1 MQNDQKQHEKL
12 MHMPPLKAL
21 IILGIPSILMQL
33 VDELNSMID
42 AVFMGQFFGSEAVAS
57 MSVVFPYLLLI
68 VAIGTIFSA
77 GTNVAVGRYLGA
89 KDIKSANRVFMTSGF
104 ISVLLGIVIGI
115 VGYLAIPSILNLFQL
130 SATTQYYAAVYMKA
144 ISLGLPIIMLATLLN
159 GIIYTEGH
167 AKISLGFSIFQLVFN
182 ALMNFV
188 LLYILRLGVISI
200 VSATLLS
207 MCLQIGVMLLYIQS
221 NKMSLRID
229 FSAIKPSAN
238 YFKEV
243 MPLGMPTF
251 VTMILLSV
259 TLGFESNIIS
269 SFGADALSV
278 QTITGYLFSA
288 TGSVAT
294 GIMSAAMVLMSYTV
308 GAKQMHQFKKLLNIS
323 LITVFVSSV
332 VLNLP
337 LIFNSTLVAAMFT
350 NSATVAALIKI
361 PAYAYGL
368 SAPFIFTTN
377 VYLYSMIPVGM
388 ENLSTGIF
396 ALQQIVLFVP
406 LLLILKPFGFLVAIA
421 AQPIAEV
428 IGGIV
433 TVGLIPYFNR
443 RLERVFVW
451 L

>member
-12 MHMPPLKAL
+12 MQMPPLNAL

-115 VGYLAIPSILNLFQL
+115 IGYLAIPSILNLFQL
-130 SATTQYYAAVYMKA
+130 SATTQHYAAFYMKA

-159 GIIYTEGH
+159 GLIYTEGH
-167 AKISLGFSIFQLVFN
+167 AKISLGFSIFQLFFN

-188 LLYILRLGVISI
+188 LLFILQLGVISI

-229 FSAIKPSAN
+229 FSAIKPSVN

-243 MPLGMPTF
+243 IPLGMPTF
-251 VTMILLSV
+251 VTMVLLSV

-269 SFGADALSV
+269 SFGIDALSV

-308 GAKQMHQFKKLLNIS
+308 GAKRINQFKKLLSIS
-323 LITVFVSSV
+323 LLTVFISSI

-337 LIFNSTLVAAMFT
+337 LIFNSTMVAAMFT
-350 NSATVAALIKI
+350 KSAKVAALIKF
-361 PAYAYGL
+361 PAYVYGL

-388 ENLSTGIF
+388 EKVSTGIF

-428 IGGIV
+428 IGGFV
-433 TVGLIPYFNR
+433 TIGLIPHFNR
-443 RLERVFVW
+443 QMKSIFL
-451 L
+451 